1 MACNQ
6 YFVEVG
12 KRAPSR
18 RKRAYFTAEFKSIYG
33 DRKGIATLISP
44 HIPPQQSTGNAPFLK
59 GGTQTYASD
68 AAAVSA
74 DDPKPKEWLSGLV
87 AGWRLSSPGR
97 SRNYPQSTVR
107 QRPVVGKYAT
117 SPR

>member
-1 MACNQ
+1 MIRPTVLIGLLLSSTSAGRRQ
-6 YFVEVG
+6 YQTGCV
-12 KRAPSR
+12 SR
-18 RKRAYFTAEFKSIYG
+18 G
-33 DRKGIATLISP
+33 
-44 HIPPQQSTGNAPFLK
+44 QQVSEKNSSSAPFLK

-74 DDPKPKEWLSGLV
+74 HDPKPKEWLSGLV

-97 SRNYPQSTVR
+97 SRNYPQSTLR